1 MRYSCSSLNPYFFP
15 GASVAVLLPPVMN
28 VTDGPA
34 VGVVVALHP
43 VVMVSVMVGM
53 THPVAHVGQAV
64 VVYFVGVTGQQF
76 VAHGTAVV
84 VTLTIMG
91 HTSGSSPMHLIIG
104 QTLGVVVAVK
114 V

>member
-76 VAHGTAVV
+76 VLGTCV
-84 VTLTIMG
+84 
-91 HTSGSSPMHLIIG
+91 SSWFPY
-104 QTLGVVVAVK
+104 QAVK
-114 V
+114 KKHKQRTATQEATLKG